1 MTSGSWQI
9 AIPAL
14 GILIYLGVIA
24 GYILFLVAVW
34 RLMKAH
40 ESVAAAL
47 RALAQDH
54 KPGPGDDARR

>member
-14 GILIYLGVIA
+14 GILIYLGIIA
-24 GYILFLVAVW
+24 GYIIFLIAVW
-34 RLMKAH
+34 RVMKAH

-47 RALAQDH
+47 KEIAHNR
-54 KPGPGDDARR
+54 KSGRYDDTQG